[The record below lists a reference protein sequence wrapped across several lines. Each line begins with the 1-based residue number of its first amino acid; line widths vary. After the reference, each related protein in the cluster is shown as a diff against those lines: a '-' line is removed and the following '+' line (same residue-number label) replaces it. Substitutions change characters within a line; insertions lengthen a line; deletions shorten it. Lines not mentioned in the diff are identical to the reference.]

1 MPSKTKR
8 EQVSDLK
15 PVTAGPA
22 KARRGFVPLPG
33 SLTCSLRL
41 FAPSPSGL
49 TLLAIPGQKPQQCC
63 DRTGDRWIDRSV
75 LVDGHPSGHPH
86 STEKELIC
94 R

>member
-8 EQVSDLK
+8 EQVSDLT

-33 SLTCSLRL
+33 SLTCSLRP

-49 TLLAIPGQKPQQCC
+49 TLLVILGRNHSKAVTARVTAALTARFWWTVTHRGTRIRLK
-63 DRTGDRWIDRSV
+63 RS
-75 LVDGHPSGHPH
+75 
-86 STEKELIC
+86 
-94 R
+94 